1 MGGRGGFRA
10 SFRYCLSRIFP
21 CWTLKIALFLG
32 GIEWVWPPAGNCYSP
47 LHTKIL
53 CSCFLWK
60 SWFGFINF
68 GFCILFQYNVPPLDQ
83 RVAYYQSLRTTS
95 ENKILFQN
103 FEQWI
108 NMTSWLSISQAIGH
122 LPLVTMMVSML
133 QMSKLRLKI
142 SGTIHPSC
150 DFYDVKMLIL
160 SLKYHFNP
168 LMGHRQK
175 GDFLDLC
182 VQQKWKE

>member
-1 MGGRGGFRA
+1 
-10 SFRYCLSRIFP
+10 
-21 CWTLKIALFLG
+21 
-32 GIEWVWPPAGNCYSP
+32 
-47 LHTKIL
+47 
-53 CSCFLWK
+53 
-60 SWFGFINF
+60 
-68 GFCILFQYNVPPLDQ
+68 
-83 RVAYYQSLRTTS
+83 
-95 ENKILFQN
+95 
-103 FEQWI
+103 
-108 NMTSWLSISQAIGH
+108 MTSWLSISQAIGH